1 MGYAY
6 HPRTRLACPH
16 GFAVGRVRG
25 YVRVGRTANPC
36 RHHRWPHGFVHNPSW
51 IHEVAYAIQGEKL
64 LPFVVPKIHSF
75 DCLSGLPLHT
85 QVFSQFL

>member
-1 MGYAY
+1 MKVDNAASVYKGPPLIRIQTHGYA
-6 HPRTRLACPH
+6 RI
-16 GFAVGRVRG
+16 
-25 YVRVGRTANPC
+25 GRTANPC

-51 IHEVAYAIQGEKL
+51 IHEVAYAIQGEKF
-64 LPFVVPKIHSF
+64 LPFVVPKIHRF

>member
-1 MGYAY
+1 MPQRLQAYA
-6 HPRTRLACPH
+6 RI
-16 GFAVGRVRG
+16 
-25 YVRVGRTANPC
+25 GRTANPC
-36 RHHRWPHGFVHNPSW
+36 RHHRWPHGFVHNPSR